1 MPKIALVC
9 ARFHRENVETMLEL
23 AHSRAEDFGIEVAEV
38 IWVPG
43 SLEIP
48 LALKGL
54 ICRDD
59 IDGAACLGII
69 EKGETQHGLVL
80 GQAIVKTVLNYNWN
94 MTNQLVLESS
104 DLGQNPNT
112 LSLDWPL
119 MLAVLSMPL
128 LRFSEHRFF

>member
-80 GQAIVKTVLNYNWN
+80 GQAIVKTILEL
-94 MTNQLVLESS
+94 QLEYDKPIGLGIIGPGAEPEHVESRLAPHARGAI
-104 DLGQNPNT
+104 DAIA
-112 LSLDWPL
+112 
-119 MLAVLSMPL
+119 AVL
-128 LRFSEHRFF
+128 

>member
-1 MPKIALVC
+1 MARIALVC
-9 ARFHRENVETMLEL
+9 ARFHRENVEEMLGV
-23 AHSRAEDFGIEVAEV
+23 AKARAEDFGIEVVEV

-54 ICRDD
+54 ILRDD

-80 GQAIVKTVLNYNWN
+80 GQAVVKTILEL
-94 MTNQLVLESS
+94 QLEY
-104 DLGQNPNT
+104 DKPIGLGVIGPGADPEHVEPR
-112 LSLDWPL
+112 LVPHARGAIDAIA
-119 MLAVLSMPL
+119 AVL
-128 LRFSEHRFF
+128 

>member
-1 MPKIALVC
+1 MARIALVC
-9 ARFHRENVETMLEL
+9 ARFHRENVEEML
-23 AHSRAEDFGIEVAEV
+23 AVAKARAEDFGIDVVEV

-54 ICRDD
+54 ILRDD

-80 GQAIVKTVLNYNWN
+80 GQAVVKTILEL
-94 MTNQLVLESS
+94 QLEY
-104 DLGQNPNT
+104 DKPIGLGIIGPGAEPEHIEPR
-112 LSLDWPL
+112 LVSHARGAIDAIA
-119 MLAVLSMPL
+119 AVL
-128 LRFSEHRFF
+128 